1 MFLSRKDVILASHTD
16 ILAASTD
23 RHSHLGIWQV
33 LYNSCIFIFIFI
45 LQVSQYHSIIC
56 SYTSATVS
64 VF

>member
-33 LYNSCIFIFIFI
+33 LYNSCIFI

>member
-33 LYNSCIFIFIFI
+33 LYNSCIFIFL